1 MQNGHADAADWGA
14 GDGDAYGEWGD
25 TGSTKLKKYQEKIYT
40 ALIYLKGA
48 AAPPAAGPFN
58 STLHTGD
65 PILGLNVVLLYF
77 ITYALHWWH
86 VVSSCV
92 VVNLFLALRALCLA
106 C

>member
-1 MQNGHADAADWGA
+1 MSLIW
-14 GDGDAYGEWGD
+14 
-25 TGSTKLKKYQEKIYT
+25 KYIKWTNVIET
-40 ALIYLKGA
+40 RCYLKGA
-48 AAPPAAGPFN
+48 AAPSAAGPFN

-65 PILGLNVVLLYF
+65 PILGLNVALLYF

>member
-1 MQNGHADAADWGA
+1 MSMYTMPLAITHPA
-14 GDGDAYGEWGD
+14 
-25 TGSTKLKKYQEKIYT
+25 TGGMEGQ
-40 ALIYLKGA
+40 YLKGA

>member
-1 MQNGHADAADWGA
+1 MPPEIAPSNIPIED
-14 GDGDAYGEWGD
+14 
-25 TGSTKLKKYQEKIYT
+25 
-40 ALIYLKGA
+40 YLKGA

>member
-1 MQNGHADAADWGA
+1 M
-14 GDGDAYGEWGD
+14 
-25 TGSTKLKKYQEKIYT
+25 SVKRMLKK
-40 ALIYLKGA
+40 YLKGA

>member
-1 MQNGHADAADWGA
+1 MLVLV
-14 GDGDAYGEWGD
+14 GD
-25 TGSTKLKKYQEKIYT
+25 
-40 ALIYLKGA
+40 LKGA

-65 PILGLNVVLLYF
+65 PISGVNVVLLHL
-77 ITYALHWWH
+77 ITYALRWWH
-86 VVSSCV
+86 MVSSCV

>member
-1 MQNGHADAADWGA
+1 MMTFGRLFGGGSAAEAGSLEDAFYAESEGVLITPGNPCGGA
-14 GDGDAYGEWGD
+14 AN
-25 TGSTKLKKYQEKIYT
+25 
-40 ALIYLKGA
+40 LKGA

>member
-1 MQNGHADAADWGA
+1 MCVRLPADMFRLDA
-14 GDGDAYGEWGD
+14 G
-25 TGSTKLKKYQEKIYT
+25 I
-40 ALIYLKGA
+40 IVYLKGA

>member
-1 MQNGHADAADWGA
+1 MGMIRNWSYPSIVTPAASASTGA
-14 GDGDAYGEWGD
+14 A
-25 TGSTKLKKYQEKIYT
+25 
-40 ALIYLKGA
+40 YLKGA

-92 VVNLFLALRALCLA
+92 VVNLLLALRALCLA